1 MFLDVRFVCF
11 IFAFSR
17 LDSVTSQ
24 KDGEERYRSKCVS
37 LFLSERFLS
46 SEENVSDFEIN
57 ERRLFS
63 FNFSELL
70 LLFVPFS
77 SGLDKCSVEDDRRDS
92 LLDFD
97 ERLGSF

>member
-1 MFLDVRFVCF
+1 LTLGLFVSF
-11 IFAFSR
+11 FSFSR

-70 LLFVPFS
+70 LPFVVPFS

-97 ERLGSF
+97 E